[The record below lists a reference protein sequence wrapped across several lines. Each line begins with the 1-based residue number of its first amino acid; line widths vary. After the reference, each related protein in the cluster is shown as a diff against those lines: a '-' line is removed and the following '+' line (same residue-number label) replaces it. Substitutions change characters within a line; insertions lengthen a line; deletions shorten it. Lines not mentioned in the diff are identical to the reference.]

1 MLFGTKTCLTEKKVL
16 WVQDFVVSY
25 SLINIVVK
33 CFYPSAK
40 SVLFVSQRTDITSV
54 LCNIQAHNLQ
64 SRHVASHDV
73 NYWPQDKENN
83 YYTVLPPVAQRH
95 LTQVTKLSVHF
106 MVMNVHYFFIAYI
119 CAAIPTEPQTE

>member
-1 MLFGTKTCLTEKKVL
+1 MKKKVL
-16 WVQDFVVSY
+16 RVQDFVISY

-54 LCNIQAHNLQ
+54 LCNTQAHNLQ

-73 NYWPQDKENN
+73 NYLPQDKENN
-83 YYTVLPPVAQRH
+83 YYIVLPLWHRDTSH
-95 LTQVTKLSVHF
+95 R
-106 MVMNVHYFFIAYI
+106 
-119 CAAIPTEPQTE
+119 